1 MQEDYFEEIDPAQI
15 DFSQARFA
23 QKTAKVTAR
32 TATEGERVDT
42 IMKNGLVETTNTA
55 KAGDY
60 VVTNPG
66 GEQYLVGKEKF
77 EKRYVPT
84 DNPNVFAPNAA
95 PVKVLEL
102 DRNVSFKAPWGET
115 MNIRAG
121 GVLVSNGPGDVYGI
135 QPDEFKETYSY
146 RPDLDAVDAKSN
158 GPAPEKSLKVS
169 TDSISQITKTT
180 SAIADALSTRS
191 LLRGDFKDSAAAFTS
206 SKPTPPAT
214 DPAGESRMSSSEAEA
229 IKAKI
234 ASARNSMG
242 V

>member
-77 EKRYVPT
+77 EKRS
-84 DNPNVFAPNAA
+84 
-95 PVKVLEL
+95 E
-102 DRNVSFKAPWGET
+102 
-115 MNIRAG
+115 
-121 GVLVSNGPGDVYGI
+121 
-135 QPDEFKETYSY
+135 
-146 RPDLDAVDAKSN
+146 
-158 GPAPEKSLKVS
+158 
-169 TDSISQITKTT
+169 SIGS
-180 SAIADALSTRS
+180 
-191 LLRGDFKDSAAAFTS
+191 
-206 SKPTPPAT
+206 
-214 DPAGESRMSSSEAEA
+214 
-229 IKAKI
+229 
-234 ASARNSMG
+234 
-242 V
+242 